1 MPILTIF
8 TPTYNR
14 AYTLHLC
21 YESLCRQT
29 CKDFC
34 WLVIDD
40 GSTDNTRELVEGWK
54 REEKIPITYFYQENQ
69 GMHGAHNAAYRL
81 IDTELNTCIDSDDYM
96 PDDAVEKIVGF
107 WNVNVNVNEN
117 GNGNVNENVN
127 VNGNFN
133 GNKVAGIIALD
144 VDFNGQLIGT
154 KFPDDLKHTTLGG
167 FYNHGGR
174 GDKKLI
180 YRTEVINSYPEYPLF
195 KGEKYV
201 SLAYKYELIDQD
213 YELLTMNEPVCCV
226 NYQPDGSTMN
236 MFRQYIRNPQG
247 FAFIRKQSMM
257 LAPTAK
263 RRFIEA
269 VHYVSSSIMLR
280 NCRFIQESPRPW
292 LVISAIPLGILW
304 YAYISWKTRNIS

>member
-1 MPILTIF
+1 MPTLTIF

-14 AYTLHLC
+14 AATLHLC

-29 CKDFC
+29 CRDFE
-34 WLVIDD
+34 WMVIDD
-40 GSTDNTRELVEGWK
+40 GSTDGTRELVERWQ
-54 REEKIPITYFYQENQ
+54 EEKKVPIIYFYQENQ

-81 IDTELNTCIDSDDYM
+81 IKTELNTCIDSDDYM
-96 PDDAVEKIVGF
+96 PDDAVEKIVNF
-107 WNVNVNVNEN
+107 WNE
-117 GNGNVNENVN
+117 N

-133 GNKVAGIIALD
+133 GNGKKVAGIIALD
-144 VDFNGQLIGT
+144 VNFSGNLIGT
-154 KFPDDLKHTTLGG
+154 RLPEGEERTTLSG

-201 SLAYKYELIDQD
+201 SLGYKYELIDQD
-213 YELLTMNEPVCCV
+213 YELLILNEPVCCV

-236 MFRQYIRNPQG
+236 MYRQYIRNPQG
-247 FAFIRKQSMM
+247 FAFIRKQSMV

-280 NCRFIQESPRPW
+280 NKHFIQKSPKPW
-292 LVISAIPLGILW
+292 LVICAIPFGILW
-304 YAYISWKTRNIS
+304 YAFIRYKTRNISK

>member
-1 MPILTIF
+1 MPTLTVF
-8 TPTYNR
+8 TSTYNR
-14 AYTLHLC
+14 AYSLHLC

-54 REEKIPITYFYQENQ
+54 KENIIPITYFYQENQ

-81 IDTELNTCIDSDDYM
+81 IETELNTCIDSDDYM
-96 PDDAVEKIVGF
+96 PDDAVEKIVSF
-107 WNVNVNVNEN
+107 WKAY
-117 GNGNVNENVN
+117 
-127 VNGNFN
+127 
-133 GNKVAGIIALD
+133 GNKEVAGIIALD

-154 KFPDDLKHTTLGG
+154 KFPADVERTTLNG
-167 FYNHGGR
+167 FYAHGGR

-180 YRTEVINSYPEYPLF
+180 YRTEVIRSYPEYPLF

-201 SLAYKYELIDQD
+201 SLGYKYELIDQD
-213 YELLTMNEPVCCV
+213 YALLTLNEPVCCV

-247 FAFIRKQSMM
+247 FAFIRKQSMV

-280 NCRFIQESPRPW
+280 NRRFIQESPCTM
-292 LVISAIPLGILW
+292 LVISAIPLGVLW
-304 YAYISWKTRNIS
+304 YGYIRWKTRNIR

>member
-1 MPILTIF
+1 MALLTVF

-14 AYTLHLC
+14 AMTLHLC

-29 CKDFC
+29 CKDFM

-40 GSTDNTRELVEGWK
+40 GSTDITRELVEGWRK
-54 REEKIPITYFYQENQ
+54 EGKIPIRYFYQENQ

-96 PDDAVEKIVGF
+96 PDDAVEKIVSF
-107 WNVNVNVNEN
+107 WKQHSSKE
-117 GNGNVNENVN
+117 
-127 VNGNFN
+127 
-133 GNKVAGIIALD
+133 VAGIIALD
-144 VDFNGQLIGT
+144 VDFDGKMIGT
-154 KFPDDLKHTTLGG
+154 DFPNGVTRTSLGG
-167 FYNHGGR
+167 FYSRGGR

-180 YRTEVINSYPEYPLF
+180 YRTEVISSYPEYPLF

-201 SLAYKYELIDQD
+201 SLGYKYELIDQD

-226 NYQPDGSTMN
+226 NYMPDGSSKN
-236 MFRQYIRNPQG
+236 MFRQYIRNPKG
-247 FAFIRKQSMM
+247 FAFIRKQSMV

-280 NCRFIQESPRPW
+280 NHRFLQESPRPW
-292 LVISAIPLGILW
+292 LVLCAIPFGILW
-304 YAYISWKTRNIS
+304 YAYICFKTRNIQ

>member
-1 MPILTIF
+1 MPTLTVF
-8 TPTYNR
+8 SPTYNR
-14 AYTLHLC
+14 ADTLHLC

-29 CKDFC
+29 CRDFE

-40 GSTDNTRELVEGWK
+40 GSTDGTRELVEGWQHEK
-54 REEKIPITYFYQENQ
+54 KIPITYFYQENQ

-81 IDTELNTCIDSDDYM
+81 IHTELNTCIDSDDYM
-96 PDDAVEKIVGF
+96 PDDAVEIIVNF
-107 WNVNVNVNEN
+107 WKQH
-117 GNGNVNENVN
+117 
-127 VNGNFN
+127 
-133 GNKVAGIIALD
+133 GNKEVAGIIALD
-144 VDFNGQLIGT
+144 VDFSGNLIGT
-154 KFPDDLKHTTLGG
+154 KFPEGEERTTLSG

-180 YRTEVINSYPEYPLF
+180 YRTEVINRYPEYPLF

-201 SLAYKYELIDQD
+201 SLGYKYELIDQD
-213 YELLTMNEPVCCV
+213 YELLILNEPVCCV

-236 MFRQYIRNPQG
+236 MYRQYIRNPQG
-247 FAFIRKQSMM
+247 FAFIRKQSMV

-280 NCRFIQESPRPW
+280 NKRFIQESPRPW
-292 LVISAIPLGILW
+292 LVICAIPFGILW
-304 YAYISWKTRNIS
+304 YAFIRYKTKNIQ

>member
-1 MPILTIF
+1 MAAGFLFIMPILTIF

-14 AYTLHLC
+14 ATTLHLC

-29 CKDFC
+29 SKDFC

-54 REEKIPITYFYQENQ
+54 KEGIVPITYFYQDNQ

-81 IDTELNTCIDSDDYM
+81 IKTELNTCIDSDDYM
-96 PDDAVEKIVGF
+96 PDDAVEKIVDF
-107 WNVNVNVNEN
+107 WKAN
-117 GNGNVNENVN
+117 GNG
-127 VNGNFN
+127 
-133 GNKVAGIIALD
+133 KVAGIIALD

-154 KFPDDLKHTTLGG
+154 KFPQDMKQTTLNG
-167 FYNHGGR
+167 FYCHGGR

-180 YRTEVINSYPEYPLF
+180 YRTEVICSYPEYPLF

-213 YELLTMNEPVCCV
+213 YKLLTLNEPVCCV

-247 FAFIRKQSMM
+247 FAFIRKQSMV

-269 VHYVSSSIMLR
+269 VHYVSSSIMLH
-280 NCRFIQESPRPW
+280 NKHFIKESPRPW
-292 LVISAIPLGILW
+292 MVICAIPFGILLHR
-304 YAYISWKTRNIS
+304 YIKFKVHGS

>member
-1 MPILTIF
+1 MPTLTVF

-14 AYTLHLC
+14 AYSLHLC

-54 REEKIPITYFYQENQ
+54 KENIIPITYFYQENQ

-81 IDTELNTCIDSDDYM
+81 VDTELNTCIDSDDYM
-96 PDDAVEKIVGF
+96 PDDAVEKIVRF
-107 WNVNVNVNEN
+107 WKGNVK
-117 GNGNVNENVN
+117 GNVN
-127 VNGNFN
+127 
-133 GNKVAGIIALD
+133 VAGIIALD
-144 VDFNGQLIGT
+144 TDFEGNVIG
-154 KFPDDLKHTTLGG
+154 KGFPDGMKRTTVGN
-167 FYNHGGR
+167 YYSRGGR

-180 YRTEVINSYPEYPLF
+180 YRTEVIRSYPEYPLF

-201 SLAYKYELIDQD
+201 SLGYKYELIDQD

-226 NYQPDGSTMN
+226 NYQQDGSTMN

-247 FAFIRKQSMM
+247 FAFIRKQSMV

-280 NCRFIQESPRPW
+280 DRKFIQESPRPW
-292 LVISAIPLGILW
+292 LVITAIPLGVLW
-304 YAYISWKTRNIS
+304 YDYIRWKTRNIR

>member
-1 MPILTIF
+1 MIISYMPTLTIF

-14 AYTLHLC
+14 ASTLHLC

-29 CKDFC
+29 CKDFM

-40 GSTDNTRELVEGWK
+40 GSTDNTRELVEGWRK
-54 REEKIPITYFYQENQ
+54 EGKIPIRYFYQENQ

-96 PDDAVEKIVGF
+96 PDDAVEKIVSF
-107 WNVNVNVNEN
+107 WKQHGSKE
-117 GNGNVNENVN
+117 
-127 VNGNFN
+127 
-133 GNKVAGIIALD
+133 VAGIIALNTYFD
-144 VDFNGQLIGT
+144 GKLIGT
-154 KFPDDLKHTTLGG
+154 KFPSGMSRTTVGG
-167 FYNHGGR
+167 FYNYGGR

-201 SLAYKYELIDQD
+201 SLGYKYELIDQD

-226 NYQPDGSTMN
+226 NYMPDGSSMN
-236 MFRQYIRNPQG
+236 MYRQYIRNPQG
-247 FAFIRKQSMM
+247 FAFIRKQSMV
-257 LAPTAK
+257 LAPTGK

-269 VHYVSSSIMLR
+269 IHYVSSSIMLR
-280 NCRFIQESPRPW
+280 NHRFLQESPRPW
-292 LVISAIPLGILW
+292 LVLCAIPFGILW
-304 YAYISWKTRNIS
+304 YAYICFKTRNIQ

>member
-1 MPILTIF
+1 MPTLTIF
-8 TPTYNR
+8 TPTNNR
-14 AYTLHLC
+14 AYSLHLC

-29 CKDFC
+29 SKDFC

-54 REEKIPITYFYQENQ
+54 KENKIPITYCYQENQ

-81 IDTELNTCIDSDDYM
+81 IETELNTCIDSDDYM
-96 PDDAVEKIVGF
+96 PDDAVEKIVDF
-107 WNVNVNVNEN
+107 WKQHGSKE
-117 GNGNVNENVN
+117 
-127 VNGNFN
+127 
-133 GNKVAGIIALD
+133 VAGIIALD
-144 VDFNGQLIGT
+144 VDFSGNLIGT
-154 KFPDDLKHTTLGG
+154 RLPEGVERTTLSG

-213 YELLTMNEPVCCV
+213 YELLTLNEPVCCV

-236 MFRQYIRNPQG
+236 MYRQYIRNPQG
-247 FAFIRKQSMM
+247 FAFIRKQSMVM
-257 LAPTAK
+257 APTAK
-263 RRFIEA
+263 RRFMEA
-269 VHYVSSSIMLR
+269 IHYVSSSIMLHNR
-280 NCRFIQESPRPW
+280 NFIQESPKPW
-292 LVISAIPLGILW
+292 LVISAIPFGILW
-304 YAYISWKTRNIS
+304 YAFICYKTRNRK

>member
-1 MPILTIF
+1 MQTLTVF

-14 AYTLHLC
+14 VTTLHLC
-21 YESLCRQT
+21 YKSLCRQT

-40 GSTDNTRELVEGWK
+40 GSTDNTRALVETWQKEGI
-54 REEKIPITYFYQENQ
+54 IPIRYFYQENQ

-107 WNVNVNVNEN
+107 WNRKVN
-117 GNGNVNENVN
+117 GNGND
-127 VNGNFN
+127 N

-144 VDFNGQLIGT
+144 VDFGGKLIGT
-154 KFPDDLKHTTLGG
+154 DFPDGMTRTTLGG

-180 YRTEVINSYPEYPLF
+180 YRTEVINKYPEYPLF
-195 KGEKYV
+195 EGEKYV
-201 SLAYKYELIDQD
+201 SLGYKYELIDQD

-226 NYQPDGSTMN
+226 NYQPDGSSMN

-247 FAFIRKQSMM
+247 FAFIRKQSMV
-257 LAPTAK
+257 LAPTGK

-269 VHYVSSSIMLR
+269 IHYVSSSIMLR
-280 NCRFIQESPRPW
+280 NRRFLQESPRPL
-292 LVISAIPLGILW
+292 LVLCAIPFGILW
-304 YAYISWKTRNIS
+304 YAYIRFKTRNIQ

>member
-81 IDTELNTCIDSDDYM
+81 IETELNTCIDSDDYM
-96 PDDAVEKIVGF
+96 PDDAVEKIVDF
-107 WNVNVNVNEN
+107 WNGKVNEN
-117 GNGNVNENVN
+117 GNV
-127 VNGNFN
+127 N
-133 GNKVAGIIALD
+133 GNKVSGIIALD
-144 VDFNGQLIGT
+144 VDFSGNLIGT
-154 KFPDDLKHTTLGG
+154 RLPEGVERTTLSG

-180 YRTEVINSYPEYPLF
+180 YRTEVIKSYPEYPLF

-247 FAFIRKQSMM
+247 FAFIRKQSMV
-257 LAPTAK
+257 LAPTAR

-269 VHYVSSSIMLR
+269 VHYVASSIMLR
-280 NCRFIQESPRPW
+280 NRRFIQESPRPW
-292 LVISAIPLGILW
+292 LVASAAPLGLLW
-304 YAYISWKTRNIS
+304 YGYIRWKTKGIK